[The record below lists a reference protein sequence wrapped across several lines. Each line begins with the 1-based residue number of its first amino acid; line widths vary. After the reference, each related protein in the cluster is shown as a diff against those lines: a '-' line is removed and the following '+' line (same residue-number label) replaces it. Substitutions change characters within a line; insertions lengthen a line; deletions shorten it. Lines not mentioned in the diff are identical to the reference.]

1 MGKENL
7 MTCSVISEEMKPNMS
22 PVAEYF
28 GSSLFSNNKLN
39 VIMSLHFSKFKD
51 VLSLK
56 HNGI

>member
-1 MGKENL
+1 

-28 GSSLFSNNKLN
+28 GSSLFSNKKLN